1 MKKVITKAD
10 YIRNATDEQ
19 LAEMIINCDDE
30 LITPSCNKKYCEYHR
45 ENGLCDKVSE
55 EECGNALL
63 KWLQSPVEEGQPWY
77 E

>member
-19 LAEMIINCDDE
+19 LAEIIIKCDDQ
-30 LITPSCNKKYCEYHR
+30 LIVPSCDIKYCEHHR

-55 EECGNALL
+55 GECTNALL
-63 KWLQSPVEEGQPWY
+63 KWLQSPVEEGKPWY